1 MVKSPT
7 NLSGDSEARIRAST
21 MTVPAWGLTAFLGVG
36 GDRLVLQVINM
47 KLTLVLF
54 ATVGNQCRWAQ
65 GTRLHL
71 PFEV

>member
-1 MVKSPT
+1 
-7 NLSGDSEARIRAST
+7 